1 LSPSSP
7 SRLPAAKPKWQALL
21 QSDAAAWLVLLIA
34 LLLTAL
40 AWFNARHR
48 VQQSGNDRFVSA
60 ASDVQQAI
68 VDRIHAYELVLRS
81 ASGLFAASDE
91 VGRTDWRQFV
101 LAQQLEQHYPGIQGL
116 GYSVL
121 FNAADK
127 AAHERQIRAEGFA
140 DYAVK
145 PTGERARYSAI
156 IYLEPFNWRNQRA
169 FGFDM
174 YSEPVR
180 RQAMDLAIDSG
191 QTALSGKVQ
200 LEQETKT
207 DVQPGFLMYVPVY
220 ARGQMLNS
228 VDDKRQHL
236 RGLVYAPFRSRD
248 LFGNLIPPGALPL
261 HFAIYDGDTAQP
273 ERLLFD
279 NTLPGRW
286 QPAWTRQVKLAVPGR
301 NWTLHVESTPGFERA
316 IASNEPEVIGILG
329 LLTDTLLFLAMKTFA
344 DRRKRIEQRARQLQQ
359 ELTAG
364 EQRQRDLFESSP
376 NGMLLANAEG
386 SILMANREITKL
398 FGYSQQAL
406 IGAPVELLM
415 PERFR
420 GTHSAFR
427 QGFAQHPEMRLMN
440 RRPILLGQR
449 QDGSEFP
456 LEIGLSPI
464 SHDGETLILA
474 AINDVSERKRA
485 EAEVAKA
492 RLLLNSTI
500 NSAVRFSIIATD
512 TRGIITLFS
521 AGAEEMLG
529 YSAIEMVGHTSPVV
543 IHLADEVNARAQQL
557 SAELGRPVEGFAALA
572 EVAQRDDH
580 ESREWHY
587 VRKDGS
593 TLLVNLTVT
602 VLHDEQGQVIGFV
615 GVAYDVT
622 EEKRV
627 AAELQAAIL
636 AAEAASQAKSDFLA
650 NMSHEIRTPMNAVL
664 GMAHLL
670 EGTDLSSLQREY
682 LTMINQSGKS
692 LLGVINDILDFSKIE
707 AGKLDL
713 QQIAFNLGDLT
724 DTLSSIMSVNAAS
737 KDLELII
744 HVAADVPATL
754 FGDPLRLQQVLTNL
768 VTNAIKFTEAGE
780 VVLQVRQL
788 QQNAGQ
794 HLLRFAIFDTGIGIS
809 DAQRERLFAP
819 FSQADNSMTRRFGGT
834 GLGLVICK
842 RLVELMGGEIGVNS
856 SPGQGSEFWFTLPL
870 QSQAA
875 LPAAANAPAR
885 LDALRVLVVDDHA
898 ASRQLLAEM
907 IATFGWQAETLPSGQ
922 AALDR
927 LTSDSRQAPPYDLLL
942 IDMKM
947 PGINGLQLIDTLRQL
962 AHTSNLPLV
971 LMATAYSREAY
982 LQSEQAEL
990 TDAFLLKPV
999 TSSSL
1004 FNAAIEACGK
1014 RCPQMV
1020 HSHGTRAGNKQRLK
1034 PPVHI
1039 LLVEDNAMNQMVA
1052 RGMLEQ
1058 LGATLEIANDGAE
1071 GVDMLRTA
1079 ADRFALVLMDVQMP
1093 VMDGYSAT
1101 RLIRSELQLDLP
1113 VIAVSA
1119 GVTQAERDQCLACGM
1134 NDFVGKPI
1142 DAAQLLQV
1150 LGRFLTLENVASQEA
1165 PKAPPA
1171 AAKVAGDAGFRTLDL
1186 EPTLANIGGDR
1197 KLLRALLQEFEREA
1211 TSLIKDVRQLLAAG
1225 QQRDAARK
1233 LHTIKGTAATLG
1245 AGELAQAAKQAELAV
1260 NDGNVEQTDDCLQRC
1275 QALLQ
1280 PIITELQVLL
1290 PTLIDTPKDSS
1301 TSTQTLDATQLQQL
1315 IVSLQSS
1322 SMAAFDQFEA
1332 LQGALSAQL
1341 EPSQLE
1347 RLEQAIDTLDY
1358 ATALAILQTMHN

>member
-1 LSPSSP
+1 MSPSSP

-40 AWFNARHR
+40 AWLNARYR
-48 VQQSGNDRFVSA
+48 VQQRGNDRFISA

-68 VDRIHAYELVLRS
+68 ADRIHAYELVLRS
-81 ASGLFAASDE
+81 ASGLFAASDD
-91 VGRTDWRQFV
+91 VGRADWRQFV

-145 PTGERARYSAI
+145 PAGERARYSAV

-180 RQAMDLAIDSG
+180 RQAMDLATDSG

-200 LEQETKT
+200 LVQETKT

-248 LFGNLIPPGALPL
+248 LFSNLIPPGALPL

-286 QPAWTRQVKLAVPGR
+286 QPAWARQARLAVPGR
-301 NWTLHVESTPGFERA
+301 NWTLRVESTPAFERA

-359 ELTAG
+359 ELIAG

-376 NGMLLANAEG
+376 NGMLLVNAEG
-386 SILMANREITKL
+386 EILMANREITKL

-427 QGFAQHPEMRLMN
+427 RGFAQHPETRQMN

-464 SHDGETLILA
+464 SLDGETLILA
-474 AINDVSERKRA
+474 AILDVSERKRG
-485 EAEVAKA
+485 EAEVAQA

-529 YSAIEMVGHTSPVV
+529 YSANEMVGHTSPAV
-543 IHLADEVNARAQQL
+543 IHLVDEVNQL
-557 SAELGRPVEGFAALA
+557 SAELGRPVEGFAALV
-572 EVAQRDDH
+572 EVAQRDGH

-627 AAELQAAIL
+627 AAELQAARQ

-707 AGKLDL
+707 AGKLEL

-962 AHTSNLPLV
+962 AHTSNVPMV

-982 LQSEQAEL
+982 LQSEQARL

-1014 RCPQMV
+1014 RNPQLV
-1020 HSHGTRAGNKQRLK
+1020 HSHDKRTGNKQRLK
-1034 PPVHI
+1034 TPVHI

-1093 VMDGYSAT
+1093 VMDGYNAT
-1101 RLIRSELQLDLP
+1101 RLIRTELQLALP

-1142 DAAQLLQV
+1142 DAGQLLQV
-1150 LGRFLTLENVASQEA
+1150 LGRFLPLENVSVQDTA
-1165 PKAPPA
+1165 KAPQGTIA
-1171 AAKVAGDAGFRTLDL
+1171 VATEAGFRTLDL
-1186 EPTLANIGGDR
+1186 APTLANIGGDR

-1211 TSLIKDVRQLLAAG
+1211 ISLINDVQQLLAAG
-1225 QQRDAARK
+1225 EQRDAARK

-1260 NDGNVEQTDDCLQRC
+1260 NDGNVGQIDECLTTL

-1280 PIITELQVLL
+1280 PIIAELQALL
-1290 PTLIDTPKDSS
+1290 PTLIDMPKDNS
-1301 TSTQTLDATQLQQL
+1301 TGTQTLDTTQLQQL

-1341 EPSQLE
+1341 EPSQFE
-1347 RLEQAIDTLDY
+1347 RLQQAIDALDY
-1358 ATALAILQTMHN
+1358 ATALLILQTMHD